1 MKNQLPYYWSMS
13 TAYHQARKNLYRR
26 IIADCR
32 LPPDALIVDA
42 GCGDGFFSGLIAE
55 VVGPA
60 ARMVAADSNLAP
72 LRWCTLPRN
81 VVQLCLTDIERAGLR
96 HGTFDVVWMCRSMH
110 SALDPQRRVD
120 ALAGL
125 LRSGGRLIVIE
136 NDLADWAIGAWP
148 ADFERR
154 LRDALDRFVQQQCC
168 DGSSSD
174 RYHAPRHLQRWLAG
188 AGLQRITMRTYPFDD
203 VVPFSDAVE
212 TSWRAWMT
220 WCGDV
225 TRPFLSSTDRITLS
239 RAADPESPEYVFRRP
254 GVTCSDPTTVA
265 WGVAP

>member
-1 MKNQLPYYWSMS
+1 MKDQLPYYWSMS
-13 TAYHQARKNLYRR
+13 TTYHQARKNLYRR
-26 IIADCR
+26 IITDCR
-32 LPPDALIVDA
+32 LSPDALIVDA

-72 LRWCTLPRN
+72 LRSCTLPRN

-125 LRSGGRLIVIE
+125 LRSGGRLIVVE
-136 NDLADWAIGAWP
+136 NDLADWPIGAWP

-154 LRDALDRFVQQQCC
+154 LRDALDRFVQQRCS

-174 RYHAPRHLQRWLAG
+174 RYHAPRHLQSWLAR
-188 AGLQRITMRTYPFDD
+188 AGLQRITMRTYPVDD
-203 VVPFSDAVE
+203 VVPFGDAVE

-225 TRPFLSSTDRITLS
+225 TRPFLSSADRITFS
-239 RAADPESPEYVFRRP
+239 RSTDPESPEYVLRRP